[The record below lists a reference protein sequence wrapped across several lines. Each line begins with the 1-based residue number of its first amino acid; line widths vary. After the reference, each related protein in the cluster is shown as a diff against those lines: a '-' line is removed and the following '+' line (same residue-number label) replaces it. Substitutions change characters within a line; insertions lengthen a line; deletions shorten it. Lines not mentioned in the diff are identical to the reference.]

1 MSGIKNKKM
10 TLKRRLW
17 DHSKRSWYIYLFLLS
32 LYLIGAPT
40 IKSKNNEVAKLSNV
54 VKTLEHQKAIT
65 LALKENLIQ
74 EIESQKDPQWVE
86 KILIKKLGVVPQG
99 QLKVRFKKE
108 GDSSL
113 SYLEQLD

>member
-17 DHSKRSWYIYLFLLS
+17 LHSRRSWYVYLFLLS

-40 IKSKNNEVAKLSNV
+40 IKSKNDEVAKLSNV

-65 LALKENLIQ
+65 LAQKENLIQ

-113 SYLEQLD
+113 SYLE